1 MQKAFWTVTL
11 VVTLVLVAFA
21 VAGANARPGS
31 TARVVDPANFVTTVT
46 NPWFPLKPGT
56 TFILK
61 GSKNNKPSVVT
72 YVVTRKTKV
81 ILGVTTT
88 VINDTLRLSGKVEE
102 KTVDW
107 YAQDKQGN
115 VWYFGEATKTLD
127 AKGHVLSTEGSW
139 QAGVNGA
146 EPGIYMPAHPKV
158 GLTFRQEFY
167 KGHAEDHFKVISL
180 QASQTVPLGSF
191 SHLLKTREW
200 TPLEPGVLG
209 NKYYK
214 KGLGLVAE
222 RDTKGSNE
230 FTLLVKVTKP

>member
-1 MQKAFWTVTL
+1 MQKAFWTATL
-11 VVTLVLVAFA
+11 VVTLVLVGFA
-21 VAGANARPGS
+21 AAGANARPGS
-31 TARVVDPANFVTTVT
+31 ATRAVDPANFGTAVT

-56 TFILK
+56 TLIYK

-72 YVVTRKTKV
+72 YVVTHKTKV

-102 KTVDW
+102 KTIDW

-146 EPGIYMPAHPKV
+146 EPGIYMPAQPKV
-158 GLTFRQEFY
+158 GQTYRQESY
-167 KGHAEDHFKVISL
+167 KGHAEDHFKILSFNG
-180 QASQTVPLGSF
+180 SQTVPFGSF

-200 TPLEPGVLG
+200 TPLEPTIAG

-230 FTLLVKVTKP
+230 FTLLVKVIKP